1 MINYDD
7 YIVNYNKQAMLAL
20 KNEQISLA
28 VNLLNQAEDIL
39 KRKPVTNLPKLQGL
53 TYNNLGCFYKRT
65 GDYPRALKYFQKSL
79 DKCEKE
85 NPDFINQA
93 GTHLNLCAV
102 YSILVDHKK
111 ALNHALLAL
120 GLLKLVETNPD
131 VSLSQNSEFINKPD
145 EKAQFFITKKPNP
158 YIFTLVMAYYNAGL
172 EFENVSDYTKALIYY
187 TKAKNYSLSTLG
199 ESHKLTLKVFER
211 LHILQGK
218 MNICHINPTKITNNN
233 RRGPNSISTSFTPK
247 PKKKMIKPN
256 RTPMIKRTYKAM
268 RIDSPFVGMKIHS
281 QASSYID
288 KRKNKRFNYSITP
301 VMPGS
306 NRSYSKSPKRVK
318 TLLGFRK
325 KRGKPRVRKDEDDW
339 KNRKILSKTPEVF
352 PVPLKSKLSLFEYP
366 YSEQGLKSSTPV

>member
-20 KNEQISLA
+20 KNDQISLA

-39 KRKPVTNLPKLQGL
+39 KRKSITNLPKLQGL

-65 GDYPRALKYFQKSL
+65 GDYPRAIKYFQKSL
-79 DKCEKE
+79 NKYEKE

-120 GLLKLVETNPD
+120 GLLKLVEIDPDIPPNPSSD
-131 VSLSQNSEFINKPD
+131 FFTKPD
-145 EKAQFFITKKPNP
+145 EKTQFLIKKPNP

-187 TKAKNYSLSTLG
+187 TKAKNHAISTLG
-199 ESHKLTLKVFER
+199 ESHKLTSKVIER
-211 LHILQGK
+211 LQVLQGK
-218 MNICHINPTKITNNN
+218 MNICHINPTIIINNN
-233 RRGPNSISTSFTPK
+233 RRGPKSISTSFTPK
-247 PKKKMIKPN
+247 PKKRMIRPN
-256 RTPMIKRTYKAM
+256 RTPMISRNYKAM
-268 RIDSPFVGMKIHS
+268 RIDSPFIGIKDQS

-301 VMPGS
+301 IMPGS

-318 TLLGFRK
+318 TSLGSRK
-325 KRGKPRVRKDEDDW
+325 KRGKPHVRKNEDDC
-339 KNRKILSKTPEVF
+339 KNRKIFSKKKVGF
-352 PVPLKSKLSLFEYP
+352 LDKGKW
-366 YSEQGLKSSTPV
+366 G